1 MGFSLHSIF
10 KLDEHYGR
18 NDFFCFFKTHFIATS
33 PFVLWIS
40 LYTLFSGMILFYFF
54 SEPILTLLPIRNPQ
68 NKYKTKGEKSLL
80 CRNPIFRRCATAGRR
95 SEPSLP
101 SALCLRLCPLLFAFV
116 SASTSASGVWE
127 QDPSFY
133 KTPKSDCLFWFLN
146 IFILFWILVLFFC
159 FLFLI
164 RLFKFS

>member
-18 NDFFCFFKTHFIATS
+18 NDFFCFFKTHFTATS

-80 CRNPIFRRCATAGRR
+80 CRNPIFQRCATAGRR

-101 SALCLRLCPLLFAFV
+101 SASAFALCPLPSSPPPPPPPVCESKILP
-116 SASTSASGVWE
+116 STK
-127 QDPSFY
+127 P
-133 KTPKSDCLFWFLN
+133 LN
-146 IFILFWILVLFFC
+146 MPMF
-159 FLFLI
+159 
-164 RLFKFS
+164 